1 MDQYIR
7 KTLRLST
14 DKYYEIH
21 LNLINCILPIKMT
34 PREIEVIAAF
44 MALEGD
50 IATYRFGPSAR
61 KIVMAK
67 LHLSPAGLSNFMKF
81 LFDKGVL
88 ERQGDMIKIYP
99 LLIPNVDEQ
108 KYLFKL
114 VNLSTITVSQN
125 NNNHE

>member
-1 MDQYIR
+1 
-7 KTLRLST
+7 
-14 DKYYEIH
+14 
-21 LNLINCILPIKMT
+21 MT